1 MKELDELTLLNTQTN
16 IEIVKQAEVELTLK
30 GRINNY
36 NNLTLFEY
44 NYNTTELSIAKKV
57 SLSIVDTNGKP
68 TFQSRVTQNKNCIY
82 FLSLNRKNAIKKLNK
97 NNLNVL

>member
-1 MKELDELTLLNTQTN
+1 MKELDGLTQLNTQSN

-30 GRINNY
+30 GSIRNY

-44 NYNTTELSIAKKV
+44 NYETQELSIAKKV
-57 SLSIVDTNGKP
+57 SLSIIDTNCKSI
-68 TFQSRVTQNKNCIY
+68 FQSKVTQNKNCTY